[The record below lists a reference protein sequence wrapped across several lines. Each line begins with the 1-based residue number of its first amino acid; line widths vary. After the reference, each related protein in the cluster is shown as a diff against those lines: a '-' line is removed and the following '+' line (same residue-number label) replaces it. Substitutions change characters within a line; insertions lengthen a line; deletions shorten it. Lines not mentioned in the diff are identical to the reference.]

1 MNPSPPGRPRSLL
14 WWEITTAAV
23 LGTVAFAA
31 TGMAIVWVISGIA
44 AGWSVCRS
52 MRWAGRRAEPSHRV
66 RTLGQAMV
74 GAALGPALAV
84 QDFAGTAA
92 HLPAVFLGL
101 LLILVGSVII
111 ARLYARW
118 TGTDRLTAGLA
129 TLPGGLAIMPS
140 VAVEHGRPPTL
151 IAMIQASRLTVV
163 ICAVPLLA
171 PFLGE
176 VNEAPVTELL
186 HLPTGIGGWVFW
198 IVLLVLAPLAAM
210 AGRRLR
216 VPVPALLGPM
226 FAAIVFTVALRVGG
240 VDVAFLQVP
249 FLQEVVGQVFLGLTV
264 GEYLAQRARHS
275 ARQILGGL
283 LGVAGTFVLALVLAA
298 VMTPLT
304 PWSFMTC
311 LLVVAPGGAPE
322 MVVVAAA
329 VDADLH
335 VVVLAQTVRQVAVN
349 ALMPFW
355 IWLFDREPP
364 SAGSKR

>member
-1 MNPSPPGRPRSLL
+1 MTPDPEARPRSLL
-14 WWEITTAAV
+14 WWEIATAAV
-23 LGTVAFAA
+23 LGTIAFAA
-31 TGMAIVWVISGIA
+31 TGMAIVWVIAGIA
-44 AGWSVCRS
+44 AGWLVCRS
-52 MRWAGRRAEPSHRV
+52 MRRAGRRAEPSRGV
-66 RTLGQAMV
+66 RTLGQALV

-84 QDFAGTAA
+84 QDFTGTATQ
-92 HLPAVFLGL
+92 LPAVFLGIL
-101 LLILVGSVII
+101 AILVGSVVV

-176 VNEAPVTELL
+176 VSEAPVTELFHGPSGL
-186 HLPTGIGGWVFW
+186 GGWVFW
-198 IVLLVLAPLAAM
+198 LVLLALAPLSAM
-210 AGRRLR
+210 AARRLR

-226 FAAIVFTVALRVGG
+226 FAAIVLTVALRVSG
-240 VDVAFLQVP
+240 VDLRFLQVP

-275 ARQILGGL
+275 ARQVVGGL
-283 LGVAGTFVLALVLAA
+283 LGVAGTFLLAVVLAA

-311 LLVVAPGGAPE
+311 LLIVAPGGAPE

-355 IWLFDREPP
+355 IWLFDRDPP
-364 SAGSKR
+364 NAGSTT